1 MKFLFVVQGEGR
13 GHFMQAIEMHSMLKK
28 HGHEVVACL
37 VGKSPQRK
45 IPQYLY
51 TRLADVKILSFK
63 SPNFVAHPG
72 DKRPSVF
79 FSVIYNVMKLPEFSQ
94 TARFLRQTINQYKP
108 DAVINFYDVMLG
120 IANIFHP
127 MRVPIICIGHQYLF
141 LHKKFDFPDKLKV
154 ELDSLLVFT
163 RATSIGASKRL
174 ALSFYAAPD
183 DTQRDIIVV
192 PPLLRQ
198 SVRNT
203 QSTKGNYIHGYMLNS
218 GFADE
223 VQQWHKRHPDIE
235 MHFFW
240 DKTDVP
246 ETYEYEPG
254 LTFHYINDEKFLQ
267 LMAGCGGY
275 ATTAGFES
283 VCEAIYLQKP
293 ILMVPVHIEQE
304 CNGYDAMKVGA
315 GIVSKTFDM
324 DKLLNLM
331 QNYTPNREFVT
342 WCNQAEE
349 RIMKAIEETIHNYR
363 NRWYHRF
370 FARHLFR

>member
-1 MKFLFVVQGEGR
+1 M
-13 GHFMQAIEMHSMLKK
+13 
-28 HGHEVVACL
+28 
-37 VGKSPQRK
+37 
-45 IPQYLY
+45 
-51 TRLADVKILSFK
+51 
-63 SPNFVAHPG
+63 
-72 DKRPSVF
+72 
-79 FSVIYNVMKLPEFSQ
+79 
-94 TARFLRQTINQYKP
+94 
-108 DAVINFYDVMLG
+108 
-120 IANIFHP
+120 
-127 MRVPIICIGHQYLF
+127 
-141 LHKKFDFPDKLKV
+141 
-154 ELDSLLVFT
+154 
-163 RATSIGASKRL
+163 
-174 ALSFYAAPD
+174 
-183 DTQRDIIVV
+183 
-192 PPLLRQ
+192 
-198 SVRNT
+198 
-203 QSTKGNYIHGYMLNS
+203 
-218 GFADE
+218 
-223 VQQWHKRHPDIE
+223 
-235 MHFFW
+235 
-240 DKTDVP
+240 P

-293 ILMVPVHIEQE
+293 VLMVPVHIEQE

-349 RIMKAIEETIHNYR
+349 HIMKAIEETIHNYR